1 MDNRMIFINNTN
13 ELTIGDVVLAIP
25 NGDDIRRASENYR
38 VRRAGVE
45 AVTEDS
51 NLIMYDLDNKERFM
65 WDGNCDVTDDDNFI
79 IVTIR

>member
-13 ELTIGDVVLAIP
+13 ELAIGDVVLAIP
-25 NGDDIRRASENYR
+25 NGDDIRRISENYR

-51 NLIMYDLDNKERFM
+51 NLVMYDLDNKERFM

>member
-13 ELTIGDVVLAIP
+13 ELAIGDVVLAIP

-51 NLIMYDLDNKERFM
+51 NLVMYDLDNKERFM

>member
-1 MDNRMIFINNTN
+1 MDNRMIFISNTN
-13 ELTIGDVVLAIP
+13 ELAIGDVVLAIP

-51 NLIMYDLDNKERFM
+51 NLVMYDLDNKERFM

>member
-13 ELTIGDVVLAIP
+13 ELAIGDVVLAIP

-51 NLIMYDLDNKERFM
+51 NLVMYDLDNKEHFM